1 MIEPIALPSAHKGT
15 DMTQLLGIFLNVL
28 APVFLLVLLGYLAGP
43 RLQLEA
49 RTLSRFAYFIL
60 TPAFVFNILS
70 GARIEAG
77 LAGRMIG
84 FISIVYIGSVL
95 VAFTVARLTRRSAEM
110 TAAYVMIAAFGN
122 VGNFGLP
129 IIQFAEGADALG
141 AATVYFLANLVLA
154 FIICVSA
161 ANISRG
167 FNWQMAAQVFR
178 TPALIALVPAIGL
191 SWANIQLPLVVSRPM
206 ELLAGALIPTMLV
219 VLGAQLAAAGL
230 PKISADL
237 LISSA
242 IRLISGPVL
251 AFAIV
256 GWFALPQL
264 EANVGILQASMPSA
278 VLVSIIALENDLLP
292 EFVTTTVLFSNV
304 TSIISLAGVLL
315 LLA

>member
-1 MIEPIALPSAHKGT
+1 
-15 DMTQLLGIFLNVL
+15 MTQLVGIFLDVL

-43 RLQLEA
+43 RLQFEA

-70 GARIEAG
+70 KTRIELG

-84 FISIVYIGSVL
+84 FITVVYFGSIL
-95 VAFTVARLTRRSAEM
+95 VAFVIARLMRRSTAM
-110 TAAYVMIAAFGN
+110 TSAYVMIAAFGN

-129 IIQFAEGADALG
+129 IIQFAEGQAALG
-141 AATVYFLANLVLA
+141 AATVYFLANLVMA
-154 FIICVSA
+154 FIVCVAA
-161 ANISRG
+161 ANVSRG
-167 FNWQMAAQVFR
+167 FNWQMAGQVFR
-178 TPALIALVPAIGL
+178 TPALIALVPALMLNG
-191 SWANIQLPLVVSRPM
+191 ANIQLPPAMSRPI

-230 PKISADL
+230 PKISVDL
-237 LISSA
+237 LVSSA

-251 AFAIV
+251 AFAVI

-264 EANVGILQASMPSA
+264 EASVGILQASMPTA
-278 VLVSIIALENDLLP
+278 VLVSIIALENGLLP
-292 EFVTTTVLFSNV
+292 EFVTTTVLFNNV
-304 TSIISLAGVLL
+304 VSILSLATVLA

>member
-1 MIEPIALPSAHKGT
+1 
-15 DMTQLLGIFLNVL
+15 MTELLGIFLNVL

-60 TPAFVFNILS
+60 TPAFVFNIIS
-70 GARIEAG
+70 GTRIEAG

-84 FISIVYIGSVL
+84 FITVVYIGSVL
-95 VAFTVARLTRRSAEM
+95 VAFTVARLTRRSTEM
-110 TAAYVMIAAFGN
+110 TAAYVMIASFGN

-129 IIQFAEGADALG
+129 IIQFAEGQAALG

-161 ANISRG
+161 ANVSRG
-167 FNWQMAAQVFR
+167 FNLQMVGQVFR
-178 TPALIALVPAIGL
+178 TPALIALVPAIVL
-191 SWANIQLPLVVSRPM
+191 NWANIQLPPVMSRPM
-206 ELLAGALIPTMLV
+206 ELLSGALIPTMLV

-230 PKISADL
+230 PKISMDL
-237 LISSA
+237 LLSSG

-251 AFAIV
+251 AFALV
-256 GWFALPQL
+256 GWFSLPQL
-264 EANVGILQASMPSA
+264 EANVGILQASMPAA

-292 EFVTTTVLFSNV
+292 EFVTTTVLFSNLASV
-304 TSIISLAGVLL
+304 FSLAAVLL